1 MKNFN
6 TFIKELDPSFKK
18 NAFYIF
24 LTYFFIL
31 FSYPMVRSSVGAIF
45 YEYYSSQNY
54 SLATFNSILAL
65 IFIIH
70 ISNKA
75 QEKIGVRFLFSVIC
89 FISTLVMLG
98 AYFLLD
104 FGISWMAYVLFATK
118 EIYIVLL
125 IHLTLAYANSKFTL
139 EQIKRLYGPL
149 GAAGSIGGIIG
160 GQITS
165 SVAKMESGTNTV
177 FFLSIFAIMLCLVPF
192 ILTEKSDH
200 KEIKED
206 KDITPLKTISS
217 VKKYV
222 FLIAAIVAVTQ
233 WVIFIADLQF
243 NMVFESV
250 VTDKNERT
258 SYLGDIYTLI
268 NVVTLF
274 IQFIVLP
281 IIMVRLSIKS
291 IFFFIPLFYMTLVF
305 GGLGLGAAIL
315 YIVAGVFISMKAV
328 DYSVSSI
335 VKEVMYHPLSR
346 LQKYGAKYITD
357 MFVYRSSK
365 ALIAFCFAMISIEDM
380 GKLNVIQAILI
391 VLWIWIVKLLFDE
404 QKNISKE

>member
-1 MKNFN
+1 MKNFAN
-6 TFIKELDPSFKK
+6 FISELDPKFKK

-31 FSYPMVRSSVGAIF
+31 FSYPMVRSSIGAIF
-45 YEYYSSQNY
+45 YEHYTSQNY

-70 ISNKA
+70 LSNKA
-75 QEKIGVRFLFSVIC
+75 QEKIGVRLLFSLIC
-89 FISTLVMLG
+89 VFTTLIMLS

-104 FGISWMAYVLFATK
+104 FGINWMAYVLFATK

-125 IHLTLAYANSKFTL
+125 IHLTLAYANSKFSL
-139 EQIKRLYGPL
+139 EQIQRLYGPL

-165 SVAKMESGTNTV
+165 QVAQLNNGTSVV

-192 ILTEKSDH
+192 VLTEKSDH
-200 KEIKED
+200 SEIKSD
-206 KDITPLKTISS
+206 KNITPLKTVGSI
-217 VKKYV
+217 KKYV

-250 VTDKNERT
+250 VTDKNART
-258 SYLGDIYTLI
+258 SYLGNIYTLI

-291 IFFFIPLFYMTLVF
+291 IFFFIPIFYMLLVF
-305 GGLGLGAAIL
+305 GGLGFGAGIL

-365 ALIAFCFAMISIEDM
+365 ALIAFVFAMLSLKEM
-380 GKLNVIQAILI
+380 GSLNFIQAVLIL
-391 VLWIWIVKLLFDE
+391 LWIWIVKLLFDE
-404 QKNISKE
+404 QKNISK